1 MSQRFF
7 RDLSSE
13 NSTVLILRYYHTVPT
28 HFHATD
34 RHGHVLDTRWQNR
47 HQLTSPHKRRL
58 ERTEKDPSSCLNLA
72 SNSWRRSVW
81 KAHLHI
87 QVNLTYV
94 KIGDHVS
101 NNLSGRASDRE
112 QIALVQNFP
121 ALKLEW
127 IE

>member
-1 MSQRFF
+1 MAQ
-7 RDLSSE
+7 
-13 NSTVLILRYYHTVPT
+13 
-28 HFHATD
+28 
-34 RHGHVLDTRWQNR
+34 
-47 HQLTSPHKRRL
+47 RL
-58 ERTEKDPSSCLNLA
+58 ESSFVY
-72 SNSWRRSVW
+72 S
-81 KAHLHI
+81 
-87 QVNLTYV
+87 QVSFTYV